1 MKTSKKT
8 VNTYPLGYT
17 DYEDIREETFGAI
30 GTPERSQHE
39 FELKADLLAERLK
52 QLRKH
57 ANLTQTELGERIGV
71 KKAQI
76 SKLEKD
82 ASSVSVSTMFKLLN
96 ALHATVTIK
105 MNEPEKQLSALVLA

>member
-1 MKTSKKT
+1 MKNLKKT
-8 VNTYPLGYT
+8 ANTYPLGYT
-17 DYEDIREETFGAI
+17 DYEDIRDEAFGAV
-30 GTPERSQHE
+30 GTPNRSQHE

-52 QLRKH
+52 QLRKQ
-57 ANLTQTELGERIGV
+57 ANLTQSQLGERIGV

-82 ASSVSVSTMFKLLN
+82 ASSVSVSTMFKLLS

-105 MNEPEKQLSALVLA
+105 VNEHEEQLSALVLA